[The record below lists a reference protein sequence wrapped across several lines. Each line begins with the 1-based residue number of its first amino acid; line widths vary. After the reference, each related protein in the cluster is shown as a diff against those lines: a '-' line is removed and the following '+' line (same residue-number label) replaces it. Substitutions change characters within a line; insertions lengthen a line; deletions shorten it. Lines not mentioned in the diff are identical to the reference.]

1 MLSNTFKKI
10 FIVKC
15 VGRTT
20 KEETELNEKLNKY
33 LCDGCRKEQER
44 KKKMKKIVDVI
55 ALEREMVQ
63 RLDILNADTV
73 FLQTDKGQSKINTL
87 IERLHTV
94 RLIKK
99 HFDLIQ
105 WLMGVTEITR
115 DKLLDQD
122 EA

>member
-1 MLSNTFKKI
+1 LPKGT
-10 FIVKC
+10 
-15 VGRTT
+15 REE
-20 KEETELNEKLNKY
+20 KE
-33 LCDGCRKEQER
+33 
-44 KKKMKKIVDVI
+44 MKKIVDVI
-55 ALEREMVQ
+55 ALERELVQ

-87 IERLHTV
+87 IDRLHTV

-105 WLMGVTEITR
+105 WLMGSPDVTR
-115 DKLLDQD
+115 ARLLDQD

>member
-1 MLSNTFKKI
+1 MPKGT
-10 FIVKC
+10 
-15 VGRTT
+15 G
-20 KEETELNEKLNKY
+20 
-33 LCDGCRKEQER
+33 R

-55 ALEREMVQ
+55 ALERELIQ

-87 IERLHTV
+87 IERLQTV
-94 RLIKK
+94 QLIKK

-105 WLMGVTEITR
+105 WLMGNTDVTR
-115 DKLLDQD
+115 ARLLDQD

>member
-1 MLSNTFKKI
+1 
-10 FIVKC
+10 
-15 VGRTT
+15 
-20 KEETELNEKLNKY
+20 
-33 LCDGCRKEQER
+33 
-44 KKKMKKIVDVI
+44 MKKIVDVI

-87 IERLHTV
+87 IERLQTV
-94 RLIKK
+94 RLIQK

-105 WLMGVTEITR
+105 WLMGSTDVTRER
-115 DKLLDQD
+115 LLNQD